1 MTPIHGGRMHGKILK
16 YTDWHCPAPVSISD
30 NGTNTKLHSPTCCCS
45 SIQGAHHSF
54 KHKSQPCPVWSQ
66 RTILSLFH
74 RTVISGTP
82 WQIWAKQL
90 QGPFAAGSKLT
101 YFLLFFSLQS
111 MTKYGAL
118 SSASFRPKSDKERK
132 GMTKIP
138 FLLWIVGITG
148 KSNICTLW
156 AFSK

>member
-1 MTPIHGGRMHGKILK
+1 MGAECMEKYWNTWIDTVLLLSPSVAMAQTPSCTAL
-16 YTDWHCPAPVSISD
+16 PAAAPPSRVHIIPS
-30 NGTNTKLHSPTCCCS
+30 
-45 SIQGAHHSF
+45 Q
-54 KHKSQPCPVWSQ
+54 HKSQPCPVWSQ

-138 FLLWIVGITG
+138 FLQWIVGITG